1 MILNLQKWLEMLIV
15 MFEKWVGWGGGEDE
29 KVCDTKIFR
38 IKNKTYELCK
48 ILTIMMCVKYKIRKG
63 ARTAGFLWTPKTRDF
78 PCQLPSVP

>member
-29 KVCDTKIFR
+29 KVRDTKIFR